1 MALPTISV
9 INFTELNDSDVQRA
23 VRAINRQIAEDF
35 APVWGANWELL
46 LHASAADPADPDSLE
61 EEPVRGEG
69 VLYLIDEST
78 LPGALGF
85 HDINTA
91 EIPFGFVFLLNQDDW
106 TVTLSHEALELIIDP
121 TANVLVPGPDPRDPN
136 GPNVVLHA
144 YEVCD
149 AVERTSYTV
158 DHIRVSNFITPSWF
172 FEGDAPGTR
181 NDFLGVGVDSFG
193 ATPGSHLAFLDLQ
206 EGWQVILGQD
216 DAAQKAELGPAQRQR
231 LARYSHE
238 RARPDEIEV
247 NKALQE
253 YKLHPVK
260 RLAGRPQGGLPH
272 VHGLTR
278 SSRKEAVAMKLLRRQ
293 ET

>member
-1 MALPTISV
+1 MGLPTISV
-9 INFTELNDSDVQRA
+9 INFTELDDSDVQIA
-23 VRAINRQIAEDF
+23 IRAINRQIDEDF
-35 APVWGANWELL
+35 APLWGASWGLV

-61 EEPVRGEG
+61 EEPVRVEA

-78 LPGALGF
+78 LQGALGF

-106 TVTLSHEALELIIDP
+106 TVTLSHEALEMIVDP

-158 DHIRVSNFITPSWF
+158 DHTRVSNFITPSWF

-181 NDFLGVGVDSFG
+181 NDFLGTGVGSFG

-206 EGWQVILGQD
+206 DGWQVILGQD
-216 DAAQKAELGPAQRQR
+216 DAAQKAALGPAQRKR
-231 LARYSHE
+231 LARYSHD
-238 RARPDEIEV
+238 RARPDETEV
-247 NKALQE
+247 NKVLQE

-260 RLAGRPQGGLPH
+260 RLADRPQGGLPH

-278 SSRKEAVAMKLLRRQ
+278 TSRKEAVAMKLLRQ
-293 ET
+293 